1 MAARINSVYPW
12 IAVDGMADAGTTD
25 NFEVTVAD
33 TGVELHMKK
42 KNNQGLL
49 DSPAKWEAF
58 FAKLEE
64 EVKKA
69 PTVDYKSMACIF
81 DASSWIEDQKKRR
94 TSGELAWP
102 SAA

>member
-1 MAARINSVYPW
+1 MDPHAALGCFCSLAPVILS
-12 IAVDGMADAGTTD
+12 
-25 NFEVTVAD
+25 
-33 TGVELHMKK
+33 LHWGWTM
-42 KNNQGLL
+42 N
-49 DSPAKWEAF
+49 EASDRYKI
-58 FAKLEE
+58 AKLEE